1 MAEDLRTLVAEYPDF
16 WEARM
21 LLGIA
26 LRRMEQWVEAKEQF
40 EEIIKD
46 RSVPAAEKELTG
58 VYSQLG
64 DLPKAL
70 EFAKRAYDA
79 QPDDPEII
87 ANYAAALLE
96 NDELTDAY
104 KYARQAQTMAPADE
118 VTRKLIEQILAKSES
133 RGFLANIKAAAKY
146 VTKKLRR
153 KKK

>member
-1 MAEDLRTLVAEYPDF
+1 
-16 WEARM
+16 M

-26 LRRMEQWVEAKEQF
+26 LRRMEKWNEAKEQF
-40 EEIIKD
+40 EEIIKE
-46 RSVPAAEKELTG
+46 RSVPAADKELTG
-58 VYSQLG
+58 IYSQLG
-64 DLPKAL
+64 DLAKAL

-96 NDELTDAY
+96 NDELTEAY
-104 KYARQAQTMAPADE
+104 KFARRAESMAPADE
-118 VTRKLIEQILAKSES
+118 VTRTLIQQILARSES
-133 RGFLANIKAAAKY
+133 RGFLANIKAAAKF